1 MNWRRRGVP
10 WFEAP
15 GTQCPQALWYTAA
28 GPPDAPPLLMLH
40 GFLGTHVTW
49 QPLVRG
55 LRQTHR
61 VVRPDL
67 YGHGRSGIPSD
78 GGHLDPD
85 GLARDLLALMAAV
98 AAGSFSLVGYSMG
111 GRIALRMAAAAPAH
125 VARLVL
131 VSASAGI
138 PDAAERDARR
148 RADAA
153 LAAQIEA
160 SGLDAFL
167 ARWDQTPV
175 LASGRPLTEAQRRR
189 LAHDRA
195 RHRPEG
201 IAASLRHTGAG
212 SQVDSGPLLPAWS
225 VPTLL
230 VAGRRDGKYVASMRQ
245 MAAMIPGAQLAIV
258 ESVGH
263 RVPLEAPVALAGLV
277 SRFLTGLRVPT
288 VPGPPGH
295 SAG

>member
-1 MNWRRRGVP
+1 MP

-15 GTQCPQALWYTAA
+15 GTQRPQALWYTAA
-28 GPPDAPPLLMLH
+28 GAPDAPPLLMLH
-40 GFLGTHVTW
+40 GFLGTHATW
-49 QPLVRG
+49 EPLVRG
-55 LRQTHR
+55 LRRTHR

-67 YGHGRSGIPSD
+67 YGHGRSGIPAH

-85 GLARDLLALMAAV
+85 GLAHDLLALMAA
-98 AAGSFSLVGYSMG
+98 ASPAPCALVGYSMG
-111 GRIALRMAAAAPAH
+111 GRIALRMAAAAPAR

-138 PDAAERDARR
+138 PDAEARRARR
-148 RADAA
+148 RADGL

-160 SGLDAFL
+160 GGLDAFL
-167 ARWDQTPV
+167 ARWDDNPV
-175 LASGRPLTEAQRRR
+175 LASGRPLTEAERRR

-212 SQVDSGPLLPAWS
+212 AQRDSGPLLPAWP

-230 VAGRRDGKYVASMRQ
+230 VAGRRDGKYVASMQQ
-245 MAAMIPGAQLAIV
+245 MAAIIPGAQLAIV
-258 ESVGH
+258 EDVGH
-263 RVPLEAPVALAGLV
+263 RVPLEAPGELASLV
-277 SRFLTGLRVPT
+277 SRFLTGPQVPT

-295 SAG
+295 SGD